1 MTPRHNLHTSTRLP
15 GALPSALEV
24 PAGEAPGGV
33 ASTHARPRATEF
45 PSGSPGPN
53 RSSSQSSSSPRT
65 RGLPQSVWCPWKRTK
80 TPVPQDSLS
89 PPNRYIEADGRL
101 HLLSPSPPKPSLE
114 TPLVFRKSMVFI
126 HVRRL
131 EGAIRIVACAAPSIG
146 GRPYMY
152 EGTLH
157 RYCRAKYR

>member
-1 MTPRHNLHTSTRLP
+1 LTTAPTSPGFPVRGPPNWSSSHRRRHSTHARAIYGGPMAAPLTPRHNLHTSTRLP

-45 PSGSPGPN
+45 TSGSPGPN

-101 HLLSPSPPKPSLE
+101 HLLSPSPPKTLPRD
-114 TPLVFRKSMVFI
+114 TPCL
-126 HVRRL
+126 
-131 EGAIRIVACAAPSIG
+131 
-146 GRPYMY
+146 
-152 EGTLH
+152 
-157 RYCRAKYR
+157 